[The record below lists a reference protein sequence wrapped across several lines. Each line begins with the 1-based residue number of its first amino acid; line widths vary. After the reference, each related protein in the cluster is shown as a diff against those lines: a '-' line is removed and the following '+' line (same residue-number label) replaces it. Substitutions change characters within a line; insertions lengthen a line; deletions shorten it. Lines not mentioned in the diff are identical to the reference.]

1 MKDVTILKLSQW
13 ITHAGLAGLSEL
25 SLVQEFCRRAVE
37 AGVPLS
43 RGMIGVDTLHP
54 VLEGRRRTS
63 LLPGHRRANQ
73 RKQPARHPV
82 PSVTASVARRPLSF
96 YDQVARRLA
105 EAGRTA

>member
-1 MKDVTILKLSQW
+1 
-13 ITHAGLAGLSEL
+13 
-25 SLVQEFCRRAVE
+25 
-37 AGVPLS
+37 
-43 RGMIGVDTLHP
+43 
-54 VLEGRRRTS
+54 LEGRRRTS